1 MMREQAPSLS
11 GSYLRKMRCQ
21 NCSLFC
27 TILRALCCM
36 LAAAPR
42 DLAMRS
48 RAHPDARAWSTSIIQ
63 RRQLAAAMAAH
74 SQASNLSHA
83 SCAPATFV
91 QADCRSLDVTWSNQF
106 DLVVDK
112 GTFDAVQIAGSDDCQ
127 KFLHEMRR
135 VLKKPGGKLLSLTDD
150 IPEQRLDLLRGFLPD
165 AAHSFREASSGG
177 WELDLLCL
185 YEHDPRVSVGLRK
198 MTNHQWNPNHTPL
211 AGVPVPTGSCRRTRA
226 APAVL
231 VVGLSRMC
239 MCI

>member
-1 MMREQAPSLS
+1 MNLRSHRPLQALKLS
-11 GSYLRKMRCQ
+11 
-21 NCSLFC
+21 
-27 TILRALCCM
+27 
-36 LAAAPR
+36 
-42 DLAMRS
+42 
-48 RAHPDARAWSTSIIQ
+48 ARADAFDLMLPLAHSLHRRLFHNAHFGTSEYWKKFYDERAGAQFEWFLSAEDAMSELQPVLHNFEGTMLHVGCGTSGLGHALACTPGCKSVVNVDYSAEAI
-63 RRQLAAAMAAH
+63 AAAMAAH

-165 AAHSFREASSGG
+165 AAHSFREASSGDG
-177 WELDLLCL
+177 NWT
-185 YEHDPRVSVGLRK
+185 YYVYMSTIQG
-198 MTNHQWNPNHTPL
+198 
-211 AGVPVPTGSCRRTRA
+211 
-226 APAVL
+226 
-231 VVGLSRMC
+231 
-239 MCI
+239 